1 MLIVDGVNI
10 SKLTDD
16 ELFQKLRQLG
26 VNAGPIIESTRA
38 VYERKL
44 AQLLKG
50 EPQVE
55 SSSYLDQ
62 DTLDQEYF
70 HTHESE
76 LHRRLL
82 LTANSPEPFSGYG
95 LNRTKSKLLFQ
106 CWFLG
111 CLCTHQVIGI
121 VLLELIQGFKI

>member
-95 LNRTKSKLLFQ
+95 LNRTKRTFRMNQDALD
-106 CWFLG
+106 
-111 CLCTHQVIGI
+111 
-121 VLLELIQGFKI
+121 